1 MNIATQAA
9 QIGLDWDS
17 RTGAVTVPI
26 YQTATFRHPGLGQ
39 STGYDYSRSGNPT
52 RQALEEG
59 MARLDRGAR
68 GFAYSTGMA
77 AITSILFLFKSGDHL
92 VVTEDLYGGTY
103 RLFEQC
109 LNQYG
114 LSFTYVDTS
123 DMDAVRRAI
132 RPATKALFVESLTNP
147 MLKVADIGALSELC
161 REKGLLHIV
170 DNTFLTPYLLRPLDL
185 GADISL
191 YSGTK
196 YLSGHNDTLSG
207 LVVVK
212 EPALAERVYF
222 HQNSIGAV
230 LGPQDA
236 WLTMRGIKTLSVR
249 LDRQQENAQK
259 IAQWLTAQPQ
269 VRRVYYPGLTDHP
282 GHELLKRQARGFGAM
297 ISFQVIDPALVEPLL
312 LKSTVISFA
321 ESLGGVESLITF
333 PAVQTHADIEPEKRE
348 KLGITN
354 TLLRL
359 SVGIEDVNDLIAD
372 LAQAFEPGT
381 DRGPGTWN
389 VEHKNIRT

>member
-147 MLKVADIGALSELC
+147 MLKVAVAGPHEE
-161 REKGLLHIV
+161 REGQGEP
-170 DNTFLTPYLLRPLDL
+170 NTPRST
-185 GADISL
+185 S
-191 YSGTK
+191 SGST
-196 YLSGHNDTLSG
+196 
-207 LVVVK
+207 
-212 EPALAERVYF
+212 
-222 HQNSIGAV
+222 
-230 LGPQDA
+230 
-236 WLTMRGIKTLSVR
+236 
-249 LDRQQENAQK
+249 
-259 IAQWLTAQPQ
+259 LTADTSPRSPNI
-269 VRRVYYPGLTDHP
+269 RRSRPSGMTGSRLQ
-282 GHELLKRQARGFGAM
+282 KRQKRPIAFWPVSA
-297 ISFQVIDPALVEPLL
+297 SW
-312 LKSTVISFA
+312 TVS
-321 ESLGGVESLITF
+321 
-333 PAVQTHADIEPEKRE
+333 
-348 KLGITN
+348 
-354 TLLRL
+354 
-359 SVGIEDVNDLIAD
+359 
-372 LAQAFEPGT
+372 
-381 DRGPGTWN
+381 
-389 VEHKNIRT
+389 